1 MFDLFRRKEAP
12 CIGLSRVAVECSTQ
26 LRDAFQGSIPKN
38 AGFFTSTIPFFV
50 LAHNF
55 VFFTVGT
62 RYGTKALGDIEKA
75 TRGSANLISE
85 VLSSSTSGTV
95 PREKIAQLFITE
107 LESQRESTFS
117 CLEKSGT
124 DPDSA
129 IRGVCIMLLNQIGI
143 SDPDANV
150 LEHAIELTS
159 GCFGS
164 AIKSLRAEYKP

>member
-1 MFDLFRRKEAP
+1 MFGLFRGKEAP
-12 CIGLSRVAVECSTQ
+12 CIGLSRVAVECSIE
-26 LRDAFQGSIPKN
+26 LRDAFQGSIPQS

-55 VFFTVGT
+55 VFFTVGN

-75 TRGSANLISE
+75 ARGSASVISE
-85 VLSSSTSGTV
+85 VLSSNTKGAV

-107 LESQRESTFS
+107 LESQRERTFS

-143 SDPDANV
+143 AGPDANV
-150 LEHAIELTS
+150 LANAIELTS
-159 GCFGS
+159 GCFSS
-164 AIKSLRAEYKP
+164 AIESLRAEYKP